1 MFPQLPFLVL
11 TYWKLADGIKP
22 ANIKKFLLK
31 KFLGDPWVLDAVKD
45 HTYLPNKTKAEVL
58 FRTILKLA
66 TFRTF
71 NYFHDGAKRMVL
83 SIVMPPLS
91 IDPTHAAVL
100 QRHFMDSPGFSF
112 DVGFGGTAVPWNGL
126 KGDLM
131 SCLAYGP
138 AESEVSIS
146 SFREVGSFRM
156 HSTWRA
162 KQDMRSPL
170 GPFHGTAVLQNPT
183 SNEKPG
189 NSMKVSLERCILK
202 VRKVANLRMVRK
214 RTSAGLVREVGV
226 VFCSVKDPGV
236 TKEFFGEE
244 FLDVGR
250 LDTISQLPVERE
262 MLTEFHE
269 HGREEKV
276 HRDSCTLAIAHKGA
290 GSADEDECSEGV
302 QGVAEGMQKRQ
313 Y

>member
-11 TYWKLADGIKP
+11 TYWKLGDGIKP

-31 KFLGDPWVLDAVKD
+31 KFLGDLWVLDAVKD

-71 NYFHDGAKRMVL
+71 NYFHDGAKHMVW

-91 IDPTHAAVL
+91 IDPTHTAVL

-131 SCLAYGP
+131 S
-138 AESEVSIS
+138 
-146 SFREVGSFRM
+146 
-156 HSTWRA
+156 
-162 KQDMRSPL
+162 PL

-183 SNEKPG
+183 SNEKLG

-244 FLDVGR
+244 FLDVAR

-262 MLTEFHE
+262 MLTEDHE
-269 HGREEKV
+269 HGWEEKV